1 MQGDFVGA
9 GEHVRG
15 DAFMRQA
22 SGLRQQALV
31 VSGGAVCTQNA
42 YYGSNANL
50 RQLAEVDFRCTAVG
64 SGFTAAADD
73 VYVLVNI
80 TWDCLALLGIK
91 NLAV

>member
-15 DAFMRQA
+15 DTFMRQA
-22 SGLRQQALV
+22 SGLRQQAFV

-42 YYGSNANL
+42 YYGCNANL
-50 RQLAEVDFRCTAVG
+50 RQLAEVYFRRAAIGT
-64 SGFTAAADD
+64 GFTATTDD

-80 TWDCLALLGIK
+80 TRDYLTLLGVK

>member
-22 SGLRQQALV
+22 SGLRQQAFV
-31 VSGGAVCTQNA
+31 MSGGAVCAQNA

-64 SGFTAAADD
+64 TGFTATADN
-73 VYVLVNI
+73 VYVLVNV
-80 TWDCLALLGIK
+80 TGDYLALLGIK

>member
-9 GEHVRG
+9 CEHVRG

-22 SGLRQQALV
+22 SGLGQQAFV
-31 VSGGAVCTQNA
+31 VSGGAICTQNA

-50 RQLAEVDFRCTAVG
+50 RQLAEVDFGSTAVG
-64 SGFTAAADD
+64 TGFAAATDD

-80 TWDCLALLGIK
+80 TRDCLALLGVK

>member
-15 DAFMRQA
+15 DALMRQA
-22 SGLRQQALV
+22 SGLGQQAFV

-50 RQLAEVDFRCTAVG
+50 CQLAEVDFRSTAIG
-64 SGFTAAADD
+64 AGFTAATDD
-73 VYVLVNI
+73 VYVLVNV
-80 TWDCLALLGIK
+80 TGDYLALLGVK

>member
-15 DAFMRQA
+15 DAFMSQA
-22 SGLRQQALV
+22 SGLRQQAFV
-31 VSGGAVCTQNA
+31 VSGGAVCAQNA

-50 RQLAEVDFRCTAVG
+50 GQLAEVDFGSTAVG
-64 SGFTAAADD
+64 SGFTAAADNMH
-73 VYVLVNI
+73 VLVNV
-80 TWDCLALLGIK
+80 TGDCLALLGIK

>member
-15 DAFMRQA
+15 DAFMRQT
-22 SGLRQQALV
+22 SGLGQQAFV

-50 RQLAEVDFRCTAVG
+50 CQLAEVDFRRAAVG
-64 SGFTAAADD
+64 SGFTATADD

>member
-15 DAFMRQA
+15 DAFVRQA
-22 SGLRQQALV
+22 SGLRQQAFV
-31 VSGGAVCTQNA
+31 MSGGAVCAQNA

-50 RQLAEVDFRCTAVG
+50 GQLAEVDFRCTAVG
-64 SGFTAAADD
+64 TGFAAAADD
-73 VYVLVNI
+73 VHVLVNI
-80 TWDCLALLGIK
+80 TGDYLALLGIK